1 MGNLVA
7 RERES
12 CRNQIF
18 NSLVEEVRR
27 ELLQR
32 LTKRPEA
39 LDEGEQRQVIDDAYE
54 AFKGFLRNLDWKSA
68 EIPSKKTMIERTTTD
83 FEDAEQATSPEEQ
96 VWEESEAP

>member
-1 MGNLVA
+1 MGNLSLGN
-7 RERES
+7 RES

-39 LDEGEQRQVIDDAYE
+39 LDESEQRQVIDDAFE
-54 AFKGFLRNLDWKSA
+54 AFKAFLRNLDWKVT
-68 EIPSKKTMIERTTTD
+68 EIPSKKAMIERTTNGL
-83 FEDAEQATSPEEQ
+83 
-96 VWEESEAP
+96 